1 MWKGRALSQVEAF
14 SAPSL
19 EYVEEHSLS
28 PFIRECIVRVVR
40 VEGCVRGPWG
50 VSASS
55 GKEKR
60 EGREEE
66 PRSRARAR
74 EFVRRYRRKE
84 PLVFQ

>member
-1 MWKGRALSQVEAF
+1 MWKGRALSLVEAF

-55 GKEKR
+55 GKEKSE
-60 EGREEE
+60 EGEEE
-66 PRSRARAR
+66 PVEGERVRA
-74 EFVRRYRRKE
+74 
-84 PLVFQ
+84 

>member
-1 MWKGRALSQVEAF
+1 MWKGRALSLVEAF

-40 VEGCVRGPWG
+40 VEGCVRGSWG

-60 EGREEE
+60 EKRKSHGRG
-66 PRSRARAR
+66 
-74 EFVRRYRRKE
+74 
-84 PLVFQ
+84 